1 MVFLIRYCFT
11 ENRAWVVLRVVSLVR
26 KRRGKGLLN
35 LRFKWVVISSLF
47 YVMYAVPK
55 AEYMLRHPE
64 KYTDE
69 EKFAFAMKIVG
80 HMKKRARTETLVY
93 GAENIPDEQG
103 CIMYGNHQ
111 GKYDALGILLSLDKP
126 CGVLWEKKQASRFL
140 SRQVC
145 GLINGVAIDL
155 TDIRAKVRSIKEVS
169 DRVKD
174 GQNFLIFPEGGY
186 ADNHNELQ
194 EFFSGC
200 FACSQA
206 SKGPIVPVVVYD
218 SYKSMNSNTFE
229 KVTTQVHYLRPIYY
243 NEYQGMKKPEICEL
257 VKSRIS
263 TKLEEIKNCE
273 REKKVI

>member
-1 MVFLIRYCFT
+1 M
-11 ENRAWVVLRVVSLVR
+11 LRVVSLVR

-64 KYTDE
+64 RYTDE

-93 GAENIPDEQG
+93 GAENIPDDQG
-103 CIMYGNHQ
+103 YIMYGNHQ
-111 GKYDALGILLSLDKP
+111 GKYDALGILLSLDRP

-174 GQNFLIFPEGGY
+174 GQNFLISRRVDMLTIIMSFRNFS
-186 ADNHNELQ
+186 AD
-194 EFFSGC
+194 
-200 FACSQA
+200 A
-206 SKGPIVPVVVYD
+206 SHAARRVRDLLFRWLCMTHI
-218 SYKSMNSNTFE
+218 
-229 KVTTQVHYLRPIYY
+229 
-243 NEYQGMKKPEICEL
+243 
-257 VKSRIS
+257 SR
-263 TKLEEIKNCE
+263 
-273 REKKVI
+273 